1 MATQTSTP
9 RITEWDEPTRKR
21 MLWFGLLF
29 IATFITSIPAVI
41 LMGPAFDQ
49 ADYVLGSGNDR
60 QVTIGALLELGLV
73 VVNAG
78 TAIALFPLARRFSE
92 GVALGYVGSRIFESV
107 MIGVGLVS
115 VLSIVTL
122 RQDIAGAGTTD
133 AASLMAAS
141 AALVAIKDW
150 TFLFGPAFC
159 SGFGNGILLGYL
171 MFKSGLMPRRMA
183 IFGMFAGVMAVGTA
197 TAVMFG
203 AYEQMSLISFLFTGP
218 EIIWESTIGIYLTV
232 KALKLGRARL
242 ASRETSDHM
251 SAAPLPGA

>member
-9 RITEWDEPTRKR
+9 RITDWDEPTRKA
-21 MLWFGLLF
+21 MLRFGLLF

-49 ADYVLGSGNDR
+49 ADYVLGAGNDTR
-60 QVTIGALLELGLV
+60 VTIGAFLELGLII
-73 VVNAG
+73 VNAA

-92 GVALGYVGSRIFESV
+92 GVALGYVGSRLFESV
-107 MIGVGLVS
+107 MIGVGLIS
-115 VLSIVTL
+115 VLSIMTL
-122 RQDIAGAGTTD
+122 RQDIGGAGATET
-133 AASLMAAS
+133 ASLMTS
-141 AALVAIKDW
+141 AATLVAIKDW

-159 SGFGNGILLGYL
+159 AGFGNGILLGYL

-203 AYEQMSLISFLFTGP
+203 AYEQMSPISFLFTGP

-232 KALKLGRARL
+232 KALKIGRQRL
-242 ASRETSDHM
+242 TDHSAVQAAT
-251 SAAPLPGA
+251 SAAA

>member
-1 MATQTSTP
+1 
-9 RITEWDEPTRKR
+9 

-29 IATFITSIPAVI
+29 IGTFITSIPAVI

-49 ADYVLGSGNDR
+49 ADYVLGAGKDTR
-60 QVTIGALLELGLV
+60 VTIGAFLELGLII
-73 VVNAG
+73 VNAA
-78 TAIALFPLARRFSE
+78 TAIALFPIARRFSE
-92 GVALGYVGSRIFESV
+92 GVALGYVGSRLFESV
-107 MIGVGLVS
+107 MIGVGLIS
-115 VLSIVTL
+115 VVSIVTL
-122 RQDIAGAGTTD
+122 RQDFGGAGATD
-133 AASLMAAS
+133 AASLTAATS
-141 AALVAIKDW
+141 ALVAIKDW

-171 MFKSGLMPRRMA
+171 MFKSGLMPRRVA

-203 AYEQMSLISFLFTGP
+203 AYEQMSLISFVFTGP

-232 KALKLGRARL
+232 KAIRLGRQRL
-242 ASRETSDHM
+242 GSGSRETAEHM